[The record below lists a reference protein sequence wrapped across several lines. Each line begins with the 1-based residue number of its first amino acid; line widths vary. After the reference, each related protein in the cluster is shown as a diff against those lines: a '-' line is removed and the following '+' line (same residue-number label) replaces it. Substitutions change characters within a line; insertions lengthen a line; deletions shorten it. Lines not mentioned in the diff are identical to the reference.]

1 MALKDKIT
9 VIIRKRSLNLINSI
23 ISDLNKDGKNAS
35 GKLAKSLQS
44 VPKGIGFDLLGE
56 GYWKF
61 VDQGVRGNS
70 YLDGHSNKNSTSPFS
85 FKASTRAIPISSI
98 KEWASSK
105 GINPFAVARTIHSK
119 GTEASNIFTNNI
131 NDFEKNLEVLEAQI
145 FTAFDNEI
153 NLIIKLK

>member
-1 MALKDKIT
+1 MALKEKIK
-9 VIIRKRSLNLINSI
+9 VIIRKRSFSLINSI

-85 FKASTRAIPISSI
+85 FKTSTRAIPISAI
-98 KEWASSK
+98 KDWASSK
-105 GINPFAVARTIHSK
+105 GINPFAVARTIVSK
-119 GTEASNIFTNNI
+119 GTKASKIFTNNI
-131 NDFEKNLEVLEAQI
+131 NDFEKNLDTLIADVNI
-145 FTAFDNEI
+145 AFENEI
-153 NLIIKLK
+153 DLIIKFK

>member
-23 ISDLNKDGKNAS
+23 ISDLNKDNKNAS

-44 VPKGIGFDLLGE
+44 VPKGTGFDLLGE

-105 GINPFAVARTIHSK
+105 GINPFAVARTIVSK
-119 GTEASNIFTNNI
+119 GIKASDIFTNNI
-131 NDFEKNLEVLEAQI
+131 NNFEKDLDVLTDE
-145 FTAFDNEI
+145 FNRAFENEI
-153 NLIIKLK
+153 DLIIKLK

>member
-23 ISDLNKDGKNAS
+23 ISDLNKDNKNAS

-44 VPKGIGFDLLGE
+44 VPKGTGFDLLGE

-61 VDQGVRGNS
+61 VDQGVQGTGNLS
-70 YLDGHSNKNSTSPFS
+70 DFPSQNSTSD
-85 FKASTRAIPISSI
+85 FKFNKSKRAIPISSI

-105 GINPFAVARTIHSK
+105 GVNPFAVARTIHSK
-119 GTEASNIFTNNI
+119 GIKASDIFTNNI
-131 NDFEKNLEVLEAQI
+131 NNFEKDLDVLTDE
-145 FTAFDNEI
+145 FNRAFENEI
-153 NLIIKLK
+153 DLIIKLK